1 MNYYF
6 QRKTAEGRPVWEKVY
21 TRLAIQDNSSDEV
34 ELLKTPQSGPL
45 IFNPEDFQEG
55 DHIEVTHHPPVKLGD
70 CRPLDE
76 LLEQLEQLPVLPFR
90 PGVFYNSY
98 APGGMLEVI
107 WEDEPHYVDYDSKN
121 RHLAYCRSFDG
132 RRVVGIKVEDIATI
146 KVGAGQWIDS

>member
-6 QRKTAEGRPVWEKVY
+6 QRKTVKGQAVWEKVC
-21 TRLAIQDNSSDEV
+21 TRPTSQDNSPDEV
-34 ELLKTPQSGPL
+34 ELLKTPQPGPL

-55 DHIEVTHHPPVKLGD
+55 DRIEVTHHSPAKPED

-76 LLEQLEQLPVLPFR
+76 LLEQLEQLPVSPFR
-90 PGVFYNSY
+90 PGVIYNSY

-107 WEDEPHYVDYDSKN
+107 WEDEPHYVDYDLKN

-146 KVGAGQWIDS
+146 KVGADQWVGS